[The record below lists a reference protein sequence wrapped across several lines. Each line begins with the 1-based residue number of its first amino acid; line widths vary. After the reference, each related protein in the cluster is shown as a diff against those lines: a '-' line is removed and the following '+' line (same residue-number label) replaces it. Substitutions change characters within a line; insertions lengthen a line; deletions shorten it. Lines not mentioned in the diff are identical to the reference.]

1 MNKNRRLVFR
11 ICAVLVLLLIAGCMM
26 VIGRGHTVF
35 FDNKTLEYE
44 GKTYEAPYKITVI
57 VKDENVAKLY
67 VKERGQ
73 ATNIGQNFTVTL
85 RVMEEKN
92 GDETTETYSFRLPY
106 NMDGVVVNLPGL
118 MAGLPEE
125 AWISEFVSMIPET
138 PAEEEEVPGADE
150 FEMDL
155 GEEF

>member
-26 VIGRGHTVF
+26 VIGRGHTIF

-44 GKTYEAPYKITVI
+44 GKTYEAPYKITII

>member
-44 GKTYEAPYKITVI
+44 GETYEAPYKITVI